1 MAIKRCKWHHKGFL
15 IDTIRIWTH
24 IFGKWVYIFTCASM
38 EHVPKRKW
46 KEKYRIKFYN
56 YIIGI
61 FLVGSHLHNYFCIYQ
76 AAKSNRHH
84 HVVDAGFLVL
94 LIFFILLHF
103 HWASVPTYIFR
114 QWIETLLPLF
124 RSCFSFEFLVWLLKL
139 NNHSFFSLSLSVL
152 TLAHW
157 VCGKIYVRI
166 AAHFSHPFEIDFATD
181 SLSVCVIIPSAG
193 VITCISWI

>member
-1 MAIKRCKWHHKGFL
+1 MHMWTILSASLYILCIWLVWLSCSMAIKRCKWHHKGFL

-46 KEKYRIKFYN
+46 KEKYRIIFYN

-84 HVVDAGFLVL
+84 HVVDAGFL
-94 LIFFILLHF
+94 FCTRF
-103 HWASVPTYIFR
+103 
-114 QWIETLLPLF
+114 
-124 RSCFSFEFLVWLLKL
+124 FSFIFSACAADFFYSS
-139 NNHSFFSLSLSVL
+139 SFPLSLSSYIYIPTMNWNTFASLSLLFFAWIFSVI
-152 TLAHW
+152 
-157 VCGKIYVRI
+157 V
-166 AAHFSHPFEIDFATD
+166 EIK
-181 SLSVCVIIPSAG
+181 
-193 VITCISWI
+193 